1 MNFIKAAHPDLHT
14 NCARMEESNSRT
26 SKWFHEIQRFIYFH
40 VDLVISKRLKS
51 KAFFGQPNERKK
63 QLQHQQWRR
72 QQQTNERLCGPNKFI
87 NFGKCGTKIL
97 SPSRASCRVTANSF
111 ATCDRFPDA
120 VKHTQAH
127 TERER
132 DCTVYSEVI
141 EKNERCFSL
150 CVFRFDWKTNA
161 QRQIICCFFQ
171 PSTYDAVSFLR
182 CAVVIISF
190 AFAFAFADRL
200 NQILIKVM

>member
-1 MNFIKAAHPDLHT
+1 
-14 NCARMEESNSRT
+14 MEESNSRT

-63 QLQHQQWRR
+63 QRQHQQWRR

-87 NFGKCGTKIL
+87 NFGKCAPKYFHRHERAVELRQTALQLVIDSRMPWSIL
-97 SPSRASCRVTANSF
+97 KHS
-111 ATCDRFPDA
+111 
-120 VKHTQAH
+120 HTQ
-127 TERER
+127 RER
-132 DCTVYSEVI
+132 DCTAKSSKKTNAVFL
-141 EKNERCFSL
+141 R
-150 CVFRFDWKTNA
+150 VFRFDWKTNA